1 MTDENPPPP
10 QPPTPTN
17 APPPTPPPTPPPPP
31 PPPPPLDAGPP
42 GPPGTEAPTKRHW
55 AAKTALIVGIVA
67 LVVSL
72 VPVIGFFGMAVLAPV
87 GIVFAIIAIRKTGPE
102 KSPGRKMA
110 VVGLV
115 LSILSVLVAVAW
127 LIVYSVALDN
137 SLKSIY
143 GDDRITTGP
152 GRTASAA
159 LPFGS
164 STVDEHDTKATAT
177 PPVTV
182 DMPDDLQVLGYNL
195 AFATTVSFS
204 NDGDRDVYYQPV
216 GHSSVVPVGDCKTI
230 SKNLSAIDNLLLILK
245 PGESKSVDA
254 VFACKATD
262 PSGVVNVMLE
272 TAAEPYASRSFF
284 VGPLDGGET
293 R

>member
-1 MTDENPPPP
+1 MTDEVPPPP
-10 QPPTPTN
+10 
-17 APPPTPPPTPPPPP
+17 PPPTPPPNAPPTPPPSPAP
-31 PPPPPLDAGPP
+31 IEAGPP
-42 GPPGTEAPTKRHW
+42 SPPGTEARTKRHW
-55 AAKTALIVGIVA
+55 AATTALIVGIVA

-72 VPVIGFFGMAVLAPV
+72 VPVLGFFGMAVLAPV
-87 GIVFAIIAIRKTGPE
+87 GIVFAIIAIRKTGPG

-110 VVGLV
+110 VIGLV
-115 LSILSVLVAVAW
+115 LAALSILIAVAW
-127 LIVYSVALDN
+127 LIVYSIALDN
-137 SLKSIY
+137 SLNSIY

-152 GRTASAA
+152 GRTASSA

-182 DMPDDLQVLGYNL
+182 DMPDDLQDLGYNL

-204 NDGDRDVYYQPV
+204 NGGDRDVYYQPV
-216 GHSSVVPVGDCKTI
+216 GHSSVVPVGDCKTL
-230 SKNLSAIDNLLLILK
+230 SKNLSATENPLLILK

>member
-1 MTDENPPPP
+1 MTRKIVYIDMDGVLVDFESGLDRASQSDLTEYFGREDEI
-10 QPPTPTN
+10 
-17 APPPTPPPTPPPPP
+17 
-31 PPPPPLDAGPP
+31 P
-42 GPPGTEAPTKRHW
+42 GIFSLMDPMPGAVDGFHALSRHYD
-55 AAKTALIVGIVA
+55 TY
-67 LVVSL
+67 
-72 VPVIGFFGMAVLAPV
+72 
-87 GIVFAIIAIRKTGPE
+87 
-102 KSPGRKMA
+102 
-110 VVGLV
+110 
-115 LSILSVLVAVAW
+115 ILS
-127 LIVYSVALDN
+127 
-137 SLKSIY
+137 
-143 GDDRITTGP
+143 
-152 GRTASAA
+152 TASWRN
-159 LPFGS
+159 P
-164 STVDEHDTKATAT
+164 TAWSDKLRW
-177 PPVTV
+177 VHRH
-182 DMPDDLQVLGYNL
+182 LGYNL

-230 SKNLSAIDNLLLILK
+230 SKNLSATDNPLLILK